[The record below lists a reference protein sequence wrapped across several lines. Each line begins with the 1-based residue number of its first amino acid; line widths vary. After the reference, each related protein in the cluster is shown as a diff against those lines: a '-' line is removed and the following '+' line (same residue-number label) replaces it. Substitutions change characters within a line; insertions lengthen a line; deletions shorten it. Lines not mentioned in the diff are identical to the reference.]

1 MTFEQNNLE
10 RLIVHFLISTTN
22 LSPLKHLRVR
32 APIRVRQTVCH
43 VLNTAVAGYW
53 NYNIATIAYWK
64 LCEEGWS
71 EISARL
77 LPIPIS
83 RDREQN

>member
-1 MTFEQNNLE
+1 MSTY
-10 RLIVHFLISTTN
+10 FLYLQPIC
-22 LSPLKHLRVR
+22 LPLNTSVCEILQT
-32 APIRVRQTVCH
+32 VRQIVCL

-71 EISARL
+71 EISARARL